1 MKLFTEFLK
10 DDSGATAIEYGLIAA
25 AIGMVLV
32 TLAPDLTAS
41 VQGIFQG
48 ISDGLNDATE
58 GATGGGATE

>member
-32 TLAPDLTAS
+32 TLAPGLTSA
-41 VQGIFQG
+41 VNGIFQG
-48 ISDGLNDATE
+48 IASGLNNAKSTAE
-58 GATGGGATE
+58 GTGV